1 MSEFNKLT
9 NSKNGKVTGKIINS
23 QASMD
28 KAVKSI
34 CDILR
39 RDKAKGARLYVPE
52 LTWMFFLRYLDI
64 MEQKE
69 EVRAKAVGRNFQP
82 SIAEPYRWRDWA
94 ASFDHRIPYDETI
107 LQQQGWK
114 RCELSEKAIGSYLS
128 FVNDELFPYL
138 KTLGEKPGAT
148 NKQKVISEI
157 IHNKERTILASET
170 NLQNAL
176 DRIHKLTEATI
187 SDQHIFP
194 ISCNFISQ
202 PPFWRT

>member
-1 MSEFNKLT
+1 MLARELTTLPSDWQIRQNYSLDLPIQAFRMKDVDTLMDKSNKLT
-9 NSKNGKVTGKIINS
+9 NGKNDKMTGKIINS

-69 EVRAKAVGRNFQP
+69 EQRAKAVGRDFQP
-82 SIAEPYRWRDWA
+82 SIAAPYRWRDWA
-94 ASFDHRIPYDETI
+94 APFDHRIPYDETI

-114 RCELSEKAIGSYLS
+114 RHELEKVIGSYLS

-138 KTLGEKPGAT
+138 KTLARVYGKL
-148 NKQKVISEI
+148 S
-157 IHNKERTILASET
+157 
-170 NLQNAL
+170 LQIPL
-176 DRIHKLTEATI
+176 
-187 SDQHIFP
+187 
-194 ISCNFISQ
+194 SQ
-202 PPFWRT
+202 S